1 MTDVSSEAME
11 ARRQWD
17 GIFKMPK
24 KKKKKKEILLY

>member
-1 MTDVSSEAME
+1 MTDVLSEGME

-24 KKKKKKEILLY
+24 KKKKEILLY